1 MRGGGVARA
10 VLLPRSRSGRGAAT
24 LGPRNTSEESP
35 AMADTRP
42 VTAEIAAYCAAL
54 DFATLAPEVQERTRF
69 LVLDLVGNIVRGR
82 HDAEST
88 PALLA
93 AARALGLAAGSAA
106 VFGDSAR
113 YTPAGAALLN
123 GALAHSLD
131 FDDTHAAGTLHPG
144 APVIPAA
151 LAAAEMVGAN
161 GRTVLSAIVAG
172 YEVTCRLALALPGGD
187 HYDRGYHPTATCG
200 TFGAAA
206 AAARVF
212 GLDAKGM
219 ESAFGIALSQ
229 AAGSLQFLANGAW
242 TKRFQVGWSAMNG
255 LAAATLAREGFRGA
269 AEAFEGRAG
278 FLRAYAPN
286 PVPERALQGLGTMF
300 ELMNTAVKPYPSCRY
315 GHAGVD
321 AAIALRAE
329 HDLRPEEIESV
340 TMGLPEKGML
350 LVGAPIEYKRNPRNV
365 VDGQFSGP
373 FVVSCGLATGHM
385 GWDSYGLLNDNA
397 VRSLLPKISCEQDA
411 EAQALFPTYMAGR
424 LTVRARGQSFSRMVR
439 VAKGEPEN
447 FLTEAELRAKFHG
460 LADAVLGRERSVQ
473 LADAVIGLD
482 AAPDVNGL
490 MRLGAPMM
498 AARLAGE

>member
-1 MRGGGVARA
+1 
-10 VLLPRSRSGRGAAT
+10 
-24 LGPRNTSEESP
+24 
-35 AMADTRP
+35 MARP
-42 VTAEIAAYCAAL
+42 VTAELAAYCAGL
-54 DFATLAPEVQERTRF
+54 DFAALPAEVQERTRF

-93 AARALGLAAGSAA
+93 AVRALGLAAGSAA

-161 GRTVLSAIVAG
+161 GRTVLSGIVAG

-200 TFGAAA
+200 AFGGAA

-219 ESAFGIALSQ
+219 EHAFGIALSQ

-269 AEAFEGRAG
+269 AQAFEGKAG

-286 PVPERALQGLGTMF
+286 PTPERALQGLGEMF

-315 GHAGVD
+315 GHAGID

-329 HDLRPEEIESV
+329 HGLRPEEIEAV
-340 TMGLPEKGML
+340 VMGLPNKGML
-350 LVGAPIEYKRNPRNV
+350 LVGAPLDYKQNPQNV

-373 FVVSCGLATGHM
+373 FVVACALATGHM
-385 GWDSYGLLNDNA
+385 GWDSYALLNDPT
-397 VRSLLPKISCEQDA
+397 VRSLLPKIRCEEDP
-411 EAQALFPTYMAGR
+411 EVQALFPTYMAGK
-424 LTVRARGQSFSRMVR
+424 LTVTARGQTFTKLVR
-439 VAKGEPEN
+439 VAKGEPGN
-447 FLTEAELRAKFHG
+447 FLTESELRAKFHG
-460 LADAVLGRERSVQ
+460 LADAVLGRERATQ

-482 AAPDVNGL
+482 RAPDVNGL
-490 MRLGAPMM
+490 MRLGAPIM

>member
-1 MRGGGVARA
+1 MVA
-10 VLLPRSRSGRGAAT
+10 VT
-24 LGPRNTSEESP
+24 EII
-35 AMADTRP
+35 AD
-42 VTAEIAAYCAAL
+42 YCASL
-54 DFATLAPEVQERTRF
+54 DFATLPPEVQERTRF

-88 PALLA
+88 PALLSM
-93 AARALGLAAGSAA
+93 ARALGLAAGGSA
-106 VFGDSAR
+106 VLGDSAR

-200 TFGAAA
+200 AFGAAA

-219 ESAFGIALSQ
+219 QDAFGIALSQ

-269 AEAFEGRAG
+269 AEAFEGKAG

-286 PVPERALQGLGTMF
+286 PVPERALQGLGQQF

-315 GHAGVD
+315 GHAGID
-321 AAIALRAE
+321 AAIEFHKELGLKA
-329 HDLRPEEIESV
+329 EEIEAV
-340 TMGLPEKGML
+340 TMGLPNKGML
-350 LVGAPIEYKRNPRNV
+350 LVGAPLAYKQNPQNV

-373 FVVSCGLATGHM
+373 FVVACGLVHGHM
-385 GWDSYGLLNDNA
+385 GWDSYALLQDPA
-397 VRSLLPKISCEQDA
+397 VRSVLPKVTCVEDP
-411 EAQALFPTYMAGR
+411 EVQALFPEYMSGK
-424 LTVRARGQSFSRMVR
+424 LTLRARGQEHVR
-439 VAKGEPEN
+439 LVKIAKGEPEN

-460 LADAVLGRERSVQ
+460 LVDAVLGRERAMQ
-473 LADAVIGLD
+473 LADAVITLD
-482 AAPDVNGL
+482 RAADVNGML
-490 MRLGAPMM
+490 RLGAPMM

>member
-1 MRGGGVARA
+1 M
-10 VLLPRSRSGRGAAT
+10 AAI
-24 LGPRNTSEESP
+24 
-35 AMADTRP
+35 
-42 VTAEIAAYCAAL
+42 TAEIAAYCAKL
-54 DFATLAPEVQERTRF
+54 DFASLPAEVQERTRF

-88 PALLA
+88 PALIA
-93 AARALGLAAGSAA
+93 AARALGLAAGGSA
-106 VFGDSAR
+106 VLGDSAR
-113 YTPAGAALLN
+113 YTPAGAAFLN

-151 LAAAEMVGAN
+151 LAAAEMVGAD

-172 YEVTCRLALALPGGD
+172 YEVTCRLAVALPGGD

-200 TFGAAA
+200 AFGAAA
-206 AAARVF
+206 AAGRVF
-212 GLDAKGM
+212 GLDAAAM
-219 ESAFGIALSQ
+219 QDAFGIALSQ

-269 AEAFEGRAG
+269 SEAFEGKAG

-286 PVPERALQGLGTMF
+286 PQPERAVRGLGQEF
-300 ELMNTAVKPYPSCRY
+300 ELMQTAVKPYPSCRY
-315 GHAGVD
+315 GHACVD
-321 AAIALRAE
+321 AAIALRGE
-329 HDLRPEEIESV
+329 LGLKPEEVESV
-340 TMGLPEKGML
+340 TMGLPNKGML
-350 LVGAPIEYKRNPRNV
+350 LVGAPLAYKQNPQNV

-385 GWDSYGLLNDNA
+385 GWDSYALLQDPT
-397 VRSLLPKISCEQDA
+397 VRGLLPKVNCVEDP
-411 EAQALFPTYMAGR
+411 EVQALFPDYMAGK
-424 LTVRARGQSFSRMVR
+424 LTVRARGQDHVR
-439 VAKGEPEN
+439 LVKVAKGEPDN

-460 LADAVLGRERSVQ
+460 LADAVLGAERATQ
-473 LADAVIGLD
+473 LADAVIGLEK
-482 AAPDVNGL
+482 AADVNGL

>member
-1 MRGGGVARA
+1 MTA
-10 VLLPRSRSGRGAAT
+10 
-24 LGPRNTSEESP
+24 
-35 AMADTRP
+35 
-42 VTAEIAAYCAAL
+42 VTAQLASYCASL
-54 DFATLAPEVQERTRF
+54 DFAVLPAGVQERTRF
-69 LVLDLVGNIVRGR
+69 LVLDLAGNILRGR

-93 AARALGLAAGSAA
+93 AARALGLAAGNAA
-106 VFGDSAR
+106 VLGDCAR

-151 LAAAEMVGAN
+151 LAAAEMAGAD

-200 TFGAAA
+200 AFGAAA

-212 GLDAKGM
+212 GLPASGVED
-219 ESAFGIALSQ
+219 AFGIALSQ

-242 TKRFQVGWSAMNG
+242 TKRFQVGWSAMAG
-255 LAAATLAREGFRGA
+255 LAAGVLAREGFRGA
-269 AEAFEGRAG
+269 AEAFEGKAG

-286 PVPERALQGLGTMF
+286 PAPERALQDLGTAW

-315 GHAGVD
+315 GHACVD

-329 HDLRPEEIESV
+329 HGLEPAEIEAV
-340 TMGLPEKGML
+340 TMGLPNKGML
-350 LVGAPIEYKRNPRNV
+350 LVGAPLAYKQNPQNV

-373 FVVSCGLATGHM
+373 FVVACGLATGHM
-385 GWDSYGLLNDNA
+385 GWDSYALLKDPT
-397 VRSLLPKISCEQDA
+397 VRALLPKIACA
-411 EAQALFPTYMAGR
+411 EDPEIQALFPAFMAGK
-424 LTVRARGQSFSRMVR
+424 LTVRARGEEFVR
-439 VAKGEPEN
+439 TVKVAKGEPDN

-460 LADAVLGRERSVQ
+460 LADAVLGPDRAAL
-473 LADAVIGLD
+473 LADAVLGLD
-482 AAPDVNGL
+482 RAPDVNGL
-490 MRLGAPMM
+490 MRLGAPMV

>member
-1 MRGGGVARA
+1 MTA
-10 VLLPRSRSGRGAAT
+10 
-24 LGPRNTSEESP
+24 
-35 AMADTRP
+35 
-42 VTAEIAAYCAAL
+42 VTAELAAYSAAL
-54 DFATLAPEVQERTRF
+54 DFAGLPQAVQQRTRF

-82 HDAEST
+82 HDAESS

-93 AARALGLAAGSAA
+93 MVRALGLAAGGSA
-106 VFGDSAR
+106 VFGDGVR

-151 LAAAEMVGAN
+151 LAAAEMVGAD

-200 TFGAAA
+200 AFGAAA
-206 AAARVF
+206 AAGRVF
-212 GLDAKGM
+212 GFTPAQMQD
-219 ESAFGIALSQ
+219 AFGIALSQ
-229 AAGSLQFLANGAW
+229 TAGSLQFLANGAW
-242 TKRFQVGWSAMNG
+242 TKRFQVGWSALNG

-278 FLRAYAPN
+278 FLRAYAPS
-286 PVPERALQGLGTMF
+286 PTPERALQDLGHAW

-329 HDLRPEEIESV
+329 HGLQAAEIEAV
-340 TMGLPEKGML
+340 TMGLPNKGML
-350 LVGAPIEYKRNPRNV
+350 LVGAPLAYKQNPRSV

-373 FVVSCGLATGHM
+373 FVVSCALATGQM
-385 GWDSYGLLNDNA
+385 GWDSYSLLQDPA
-397 VRSLLPKISCEQDA
+397 VRGLLPKVVCVEDP
-411 EAQALFPTYMAGR
+411 EVQALFPENMAGK
-424 LTVRARGQSFSRMVR
+424 LTVRARSRDFTKLVV
-439 VAKGEPEN
+439 VAKGEPGN

-460 LADAVLGRERSVQ
+460 LADAVLGHDRAMT
-473 LADAVIGLD
+473 LADAVVGLD
-482 AAPDVNGL
+482 GAPDVHGL